1 MTTKEY
7 LSQISRYNRMIAN
20 KLQEISQ
27 LKMIAYSVSPQ
38 NVGEKVQNSYK
49 TDKISG
55 IVTEIADKEKELNIF
70 LKKRTE
76 IVNQIESISD
86 INCYDILTNR
96 YVLEK
101 SIKVISVEKR
111 ISERQII
118 RTYNNAMKTFEK
130 IFGNTYLSVNVSK

>member
-27 LKMIAYSVSPQ
+27 LKMIAYSISSQ

-49 TDKISG
+49 ADKISG
-55 IVTEIADKEKELNIF
+55 IVTEIADKEKELNTF

-76 IVNQIESISD
+76 IVNQIENISD

-101 SIKVISVEKR
+101 SIKVISVERGMAEKYL
-111 ISERQII
+111 ISMQK
-118 RTYNNAMKTFEK
+118 NALKIFEK
-130 IFGNTYLSVNVSK
+130 KYGEKYLNINLT

>member
-27 LKMIAYSVSPQ
+27 LKMIAYSISPQ

-49 TDKISG
+49 ADKISG
-55 IVTEIADKEKELNIF
+55 IVTEIADKEKELNTF

-101 SIKVISVEKR
+101 SIKVISVERGMAEKYL
-111 ISERQII
+111 ISMQK
-118 RTYNNAMKTFEK
+118 NALKIFEK
-130 IFGNTYLSVNVSK
+130 KYGEIYLSTNLT

>member
-27 LKMIAYSVSPQ
+27 LKMIAYSISPQ

-49 TDKISG
+49 ADKISG
-55 IVTEIADKEKELNIF
+55 IVTEIADKEKVLNTF

-101 SIKVISVEKR
+101 SIKVISVERGMAEKYL
-111 ISERQII
+111 ISMQK
-118 RTYNNAMKTFEK
+118 NALKIFEK
-130 IFGNTYLSVNVSK
+130 KYGEIYLSTNLT

>member
-1 MTTKEY
+1 
-7 LSQISRYNRMIAN
+7 MIAN

>member
-27 LKMIAYSVSPQ
+27 LKMIVYSISPQ

-49 TDKISG
+49 ADKISG
-55 IVTEIADKEKELNIF
+55 IVTEIADKEKELNTF

-130 IFGNTYLSVNVSK
+130 MFGNIYLSVNVSK